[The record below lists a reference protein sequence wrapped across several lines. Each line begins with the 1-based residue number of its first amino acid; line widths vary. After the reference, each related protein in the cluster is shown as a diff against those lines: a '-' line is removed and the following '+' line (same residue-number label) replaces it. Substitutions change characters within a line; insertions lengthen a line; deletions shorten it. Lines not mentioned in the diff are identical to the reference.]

1 MEVLRSLLVGV
12 LAVSVC
18 AAQSV
23 NISGRVTDTGGTPL
37 PGAVV
42 KLVNAGLTATTGADG
57 NFTLTSTGVHGQNNQ
72 WLAHRLSAGIFNGA
86 LCVNLQ
92 EESDVEMTT
101 FTLQG
106 KAIATLRRTLGAG
119 TNSLALPRM
128 GAGVYLY
135 KVKLGGSEFMI
146 KSPFV
151 DGISHGTATSVQGSS
166 SKALTKRAKSVAGL
180 KDPAA
185 SCGESFIPMDKDIRI
200 RSLTSKQASG
210 NALAVGFND
219 AVLITKDGFLKY
231 LMRVTNADTNGIEI
245 QLPVGTGLML
255 FGLQRQIVMKDIPAG
270 TFTMGS
276 DSSVDYGAQPPHQVT
291 LSAFAMQEAEVT
303 QEQYLA
309 VTGTNPS
316 NFNAGTDASL
326 RPVETVDWF
335 DAAKYCNALSLFSGL
350 IAVYD
355 TSAWTADF
363 SKTGYRLP
371 TEAQWEY
378 ACRAGSITEYWWGP
392 DTNGIGACTWS
403 NYNSGGTTQPVATKL
418 ANAYGLYDMTGNVWE
433 WCNDW
438 FGAYTT
444 GAATDPTGASNGT
457 YRVLRGGSCY
467 YFSDDFRSAFRYYG
481 NPDYRYYGFGFR
493 VALPR

>member
-1 MEVLRSLLVGV
+1 VDVLRPLLIGIF
-12 LAVSVC
+12 AVSVC

-23 NISGRVTDTGGTPL
+23 NIGGRVTDTGGTPL
-37 PGAVV
+37 PGAMVM
-42 KLVNAGLTATTGADG
+42 LVNAGLTATTGVDG

-72 WLAHRLSAGIFNGA
+72 SPAHRFSAAIYNGV
-86 LCVNLQ
+86 LYTSLQ

-106 KAIATLRRTLGAG
+106 KVIATLKRTMGAG

-128 GAGVYLY
+128 RAGVYLY
-135 KVKLGGSEFMI
+135 KVKFGGNEFMI

-151 DGISHGTATSVQGSS
+151 DGISHGTATSIQGSS
-166 SKALTKRAKSVAGL
+166 SKALTKRTKSTA
-180 KDPAA
+180 
-185 SCGESFIPMDKDIRI
+185 
-200 RSLTSKQASG
+200 
-210 NALAVGFND
+210 GFND
-219 AVLITKDGFLKY
+219 AVLVTKDGFLKY
-231 LMRVTNADTNGIEI
+231 LMRVTTADTSGIEI
-245 QLPVGTGLML
+245 KMTVGTGLML
-255 FGLQRQIVMKDIPAG
+255 SGLQRQIVMKDIPAG
-270 TFTMGS
+270 TFAMGS

-291 LSAFAMQEAEVT
+291 LSAFAMQETEVT

-316 NFNAGTDASL
+316 NFNTGTDASL
-326 RPVETVDWF
+326 RPVETVSWY
-335 DAAKYCNALSLFSGL
+335 DALKYCNALSLVSGL
-350 IAVYD
+350 TAVYD

-392 DTNGIGACTWS
+392 DTNGMGTRTWS
-403 NYNSGGTTQPVATKL
+403 SYNSGGTTQPVATKL
-418 ANAYGLYDMTGNVWE
+418 ANTYELYDMTGNVWE

-438 FGAYTT
+438 YGTYTAE
-444 GAATDPTGASNGT
+444 AATDPTGPSTGA

-493 VALPR
+493 VVLPR